1 MLSRI
6 GNSLFWM
13 GRYLERAEH
22 IARYTKVHYV
32 SSLDAPLAQSKEFA
46 LSSILNMV
54 GSSQSYLQQHEG
66 LTEDEVLYF
75 VTLNEN
81 NPSSVLANVGLIREN
96 ARGTRDCISMELW
109 EAINRFYHTVN
120 NYSAEKLNHEGVF
133 NFSQMVEENSSVI
146 KGYIAN
152 TLIRNE
158 EWMLISLGLHLE
170 RAIQVTKI
178 ILTKLKDIETLEAAK
193 RGGPVENYQWTM
205 LLKSAESFDM
215 YKRYFKTNP
224 FRKNALDFLLFNP
237 NFPKSVA
244 FNLNIVQRNIH
255 DIAFQDE
262 KGKGSINFKIGK
274 IATQYQFITVEEIE
288 ENTVEFLNKTIDKI
302 YNLAR
307 LLEEKYLSF

>member
-46 LSSILNMV
+46 LKSILNFV
-54 GSSQSYLQQHEG
+54 GSYNDYCQKYQQ

-75 VTLNEN
+75 VTLDEN
-81 NPSSVLANVGLIREN
+81 NPYSVLANVGLIREN

-109 EAINRFYHTVN
+109 EAINRFYHTIN
-120 NYSAEKLNHEGVF
+120 NYSAAKLNQEGIF
-133 NFSQMVEENSSVI
+133 NFSQLVEVNSSVI

-158 EWMLISLGLHLE
+158 EWMLISLGVHLE
-170 RAIQVTKI
+170 RAVQVAKI
-178 ILTKLKDIETLEAAK
+178 ILTKLTDIENLNEAK

-215 YKRYFKTNP
+215 YKRYFKSNP
-224 FRKNALDFLLFNP
+224 FRKNTLDFLLFNP
-237 NFPKSVA
+237 TFPKSLA
-244 FNLNIVQRNIH
+244 FNLNVVQKNIQ
-255 DIAFQDE
+255 DIAFQEE

-274 IATQYQFITVEEIE
+274 IATQYQFLTVEEVE
-288 ENTVEFLNKTIDKI
+288 ESPIEFLSKTIDKI